1 MELEQLM
8 PHVEALIFASE
19 RPLPQMEMIELLGN
33 VMEETLESDKVAIC
47 LEAVREKYDTDYYPF
62 ELRETGGG
70 YQFLTKK
77 TYHQTV
83 LQLNGDKYIKK
94 LSASA
99 METLAIISYKQPI
112 TKSDIEFIRGVSSD
126 YSIQKLLEKELIVI
140 AGRNE
145 DAVGKPLLYATTKNF
160 MDYLGVNSP
169 ADLPQLKEIGNTD
182 IVFPTNGE
190 EAIPEEGGNRQMIV
204 DNNGTLKIEK
214 KEAAEE
220 EGIAPPEALLAE
232 NKETEDNS
240 DAFKE
245 EQREEGDHSTSKD
258 TEPLAE
264 GHNTKEAEHDEDLE
278 EGETPDEEEE
288 EL

>member
-1 MELEQLM
+1 MEMEQLM

-33 VMEETLESDKVAIC
+33 VMEEQLESEKVAIC
-47 LEAVREKYDTDYYPF
+47 LEAVKEKYDTDYYPF

-94 LSASA
+94 LSSAA

-112 TKSDIEFIRGVSSD
+112 TKSEIEFIRGVSSD

-145 DAVGKPLLYATTKNF
+145 EAVGKPLLYATTKNF

-182 IVFPTNGE
+182 IVLPTSGE
-190 EAIPEEGGNRQMIV
+190 EALPDEQPNRQMIV
-204 DNNGTLKIEK
+204 DNNGELKIEAT
-214 KEAAEE
+214 EA
-220 EGIAPPEALLAE
+220 
-232 NKETEDNS
+232 
-240 DAFKE
+240 
-245 EQREEGDHSTSKD
+245 
-258 TEPLAE
+258 
-264 GHNTKEAEHDEDLE
+264 E
-278 EGETPDEEEE
+278 EGEESAVTNTADADIEPAGQSDAEEQEEKRDGTEEGTDADGDQEEGEEEIN
-288 EL
+288 